1 MTAVDSQ
8 AAAQPDLPGIPARP
22 SPGGVFPAE
31 VTKVL
36 AASLDY
42 STTLDTLA
50 RLAVSHLVD
59 WCLVDVV
66 ETDGL
71 VYRAA
76 VAHVDPWQQ
85 SLVERLRDVNAIDRE
100 AGGIVLDVLLS
111 GQAAVVNDVT
121 ESLLV
126 ANARGAQHLEIL
138 RALDPRSVMVVPL
151 RARGRILG
159 ALTLASSDPARRY
172 DAGALSRAEEFV
184 QLAALAVD
192 NARLYREAQEA
203 SRLKDEFL
211 GIVSHELRT
220 PLTAIFAWVRLLRSR
235 KLDAEKAARALE
247 TIERNARAQSQ
258 VIDDLLDVSRIIF
271 GKVRIDRR
279 PLELAAVIEAAVES
293 VRPMAR
299 SRGVH
304 LHVEPTGAL
313 VLGDPQRLQ
322 QIARNLL
329 DNAVKFTPSGGRV
342 DVSVEVN
349 GGMVNVRIRDSGAGI
364 GAAFLPHVFERF
376 RQADSS
382 TTRPHGGLGLGLA
395 IVHHL
400 VELHAGTVRAES
412 AGEGRGSTFTFS
424 LPPLPE
430 AEMVGSAVSAGAA
443 EVALEGVR
451 VLAVDDN
458 DDAREFIVAILEDCG
473 AEVTAAASVR
483 EAIEAFRNSP
493 PNVLIGD
500 ITMPG
505 EDGYVLIE
513 RVREMPAE
521 AGGNVPAIAL
531 TASASPADRRRTLQ
545 AGYQL
550 HVAKPFEPS
559 ELIGAVARF
568 RRHAQASVV
577 APQALPSEPAPSSL

>member
-1 MTAVDSQ
+1 MAAVESQ
-8 AAAQPDLPGIPARP
+8 AAAQPDLPGIAGRP
-22 SPGGVFPAE
+22 SSAAVFPAE

-50 RLAVSHLVD
+50 RLAVSHLAD

-85 SLVERLRDVNAIDRE
+85 ATVERLTEMNAIDRH
-100 AGGIVLDVLLS
+100 AGGIVLDVLQS
-111 GQAAVVNDVT
+111 GQAVFTNDVT

-126 ANARGAQHLEIL
+126 ANARNPEHLAIL
-138 RALDPRSVMVVPL
+138 RALNPRSVMVVPL

-159 ALTLASSDPARRY
+159 AITLASTDPARRY
-172 DAGALSRAEEFV
+172 DAAALARAEEFA
-184 QLAALAVD
+184 QHAALAVD

-203 SRLKDEFL
+203 NRLKDEFL

-235 KLDAEKAARALE
+235 RLDEDKATRALAI
-247 TIERNARAQSQ
+247 IERNARAQSQ
-258 VIDDLLDVSRIIF
+258 VLDDLLDVSRIIF
-271 GKVRIDRR
+271 GKLRLDRR
-279 PLELAAVIEAAVES
+279 PVELGPVVEAAVEAL
-293 VRPMAR
+293 RPLAR
-299 SRGVH
+299 ERGVQLH
-304 LHVEPTGAL
+304 LARGSAS
-313 VLGDPQRLQ
+313 VLGDAQRLQ

-342 DVSVEVN
+342 DVSIEEAD
-349 GGMVNVRIRDSGAGI
+349 GTATVRVRDSGVGI
-364 GAAFLPHVFERF
+364 GATFLPHVFERF

-400 VELHAGTVRAES
+400 VELHGGTVHAES
-412 AGEGRGSTFTFS
+412 DGEGHGATFTVAFPAPHVAEL
-424 LPPLPE
+424 LPAPIAP
-430 AEMVGSAVSAGAA
+430 GQPDAA
-443 EVALEGVR
+443 LDGVR

-473 AEVTAAASVR
+473 ARVTAAASVR
-483 EAIEAFRNSP
+483 EAVEVFGQTRP
-493 PNVLIGD
+493 HVLIGD

-513 RVREMPAE
+513 RIRQMPAD

-545 AGYQL
+545 AGYHL

-559 ELIGAVARF
+559 ELTAAVARF
-568 RRHAQASVV
+568 LGRERTSVETRSHD
-577 APQALPSEPAPSSL
+577 LSEPASASP

>member
-1 MTAVDSQ
+1 MAAVESQ
-8 AAAQPDLPGIPARP
+8 AAAQSDLPGIPARP
-22 SPGGVFPAE
+22 STSASFPAE

-50 RLAVSHLVD
+50 RLAVSHLAD

-66 ETDGL
+66 ETDGF
-71 VYRAA
+71 VSRAA

-85 SLVERLRDVNAIDRE
+85 SLVECLREVNAVDRQ
-100 AGGIVLDVLLS
+100 AGGIVLHVLSS
-111 GQAAVVNDVT
+111 GQATLLNDVT

-126 ANARGAQHLEIL
+126 ANARGSQHLGTL
-138 RALDPRSVMVVPL
+138 RALNPRSLMVVPL

-159 ALTLASSDPARRY
+159 ALTLVSSDPARRY
-172 DAGALSRAEEFV
+172 DSAALACAEEFV
-184 QLAALAVD
+184 QHAALAVD

-203 SRLKDEFL
+203 NRLKDEFL

-220 PLTAIFAWVRLLRSR
+220 PLTAIFAWIRLLRSR
-235 KLDAEKAARALE
+235 KLDEEKVARALA

-271 GKVRIDRR
+271 GKLRIDRR
-279 PLELAAVIEAAVES
+279 PVELGPVIDAAVDS

-299 SRGVH
+299 ARGVH
-304 LHVEPTGAL
+304 LQVIPGNAS
-313 VLGDPQRLQ
+313 VLGDAQRLQ
-322 QIARNLL
+322 QVARNLL
-329 DNAVKFTPSGGRV
+329 DNAVKFTPSGGH
-342 DVSVEVN
+342 VEV
-349 GGMVNVRIRDSGAGI
+349 GVEAGDGMVHVRVRDSGTGI
-364 GAAFLPHVFERF
+364 GAAFLPHVFDRF

-400 VELHAGTVRAES
+400 VELHAGMVRAES
-412 AGEGRGSTFTFS
+412 EGEGHGSTFTIS
-424 LPPLPE
+424 LPSMCD
-430 AEMVGSAVSAGAA
+430 ADMAGAAAKTGDA

-483 EAIEAFRNSP
+483 EAIDAFRKSP
-493 PNVLIGD
+493 PHVLIGD

-513 RVREMPAE
+513 RVREMLPE
-521 AGGNVPAIAL
+521 AGGKVPAIAL

-545 AGYQL
+545 AGYQV
-550 HVAKPFEPS
+550 HVVKPFEPS

-568 RRHAQASVV
+568 LRASTSVE
-577 APQALPSEPAPSSL
+577 APLDYRSQPAPSIR

>member
-50 RLAVSHLVD
+50 RLAVSHLAD

>member
-1 MTAVDSQ
+1 MAAVESQ
-8 AAAQPDLPGIPARP
+8 AAAQPDLPGLSAPPVSAAL
-22 SPGGVFPAE
+22 FPAE

-50 RLAVSHLVD
+50 RLAVSHLAD

-71 VYRAA
+71 VYRVA
-76 VAHVDPWQQ
+76 VAHVDPRQQ
-85 SLVERLRDVNAIDRE
+85 ATVERLTQMNAIDRR
-100 AGGIVLDVLLS
+100 AGGVVLDVLQS
-111 GQAAVVNDVT
+111 GQAALVNDVA

-126 ANARGAQHLEIL
+126 ANARNPEHLDIL

-159 ALTLASSDPARRY
+159 ALTLVSSDPARRY
-172 DAGALSRAEEFV
+172 DAAALARAEEFV
-184 QLAALAVD
+184 QHAALAVD

-203 SRLKDEFL
+203 NRLKDEFL

-235 KLDAEKAARALE
+235 RLDEDKVTRALAI
-247 TIERNARAQSQ
+247 IERNARAQSQ

-271 GKVRIDRR
+271 GKLRLDRHAVELR
-279 PLELAAVIEAAVES
+279 PVVEAAVES
-293 VRPMAR
+293 VRPLAR
-299 SRGVH
+299 ARGVQLH
-304 LHVEPTGAL
+304 LAPGSAP
-313 VLGDPQRLQ
+313 VLGDVQRLQ
-322 QIARNLL
+322 QIVRNLL

-342 DVSVEVN
+342 DVGIEQADDAVT
-349 GGMVNVRIRDSGAGI
+349 VRVRDTGAGI
-364 GAAFLPHVFERF
+364 GAAFLPYVFDRF

-395 IVHHL
+395 IVRHL
-400 VELHAGTVRAES
+400 VELHGGTVKAASE
-412 AGEGRGSTFTFS
+412 GEGRGSTFT
-424 LPPLPE
+424 
-430 AEMVGSAVSAGAA
+430 
-443 EVALEGVR
+443 VALPSPHEHELLPAPLAPGEPDVTLDGVR

-458 DDAREFIVAILEDCG
+458 ADARDFIVAILEDCG
-473 AEVTAAASVR
+473 AQVTAAASVR
-483 EAIEAFRNSP
+483 EAVDVFARTRP
-493 PNVLIGD
+493 HVLIGD

-505 EDGYVLIE
+505 DDGYVLIE
-513 RVREMPAE
+513 RVRRMPAD

-550 HVAKPFEPS
+550 HVTKPFEPS
-559 ELIGAVARF
+559 ELIDAVARF
-568 RRHAQASVV
+568 LQPTARVEEPRAGGHD
-577 APQALPSEPAPSSL
+577 PAPASPS

>member
-1 MTAVDSQ
+1 MAAVESQ

-22 SPGGVFPAE
+22 PTAAAFPAE

-50 RLAVSHLVD
+50 RLAVSHLAD

-66 ETDGL
+66 EVNGL

-76 VAHVDPWQQ
+76 VAHIDPWQQ
-85 SLVERLRDVNAIDRE
+85 AMVERLKEVNAIDRQ
-100 AGGIVLDVLLS
+100 AGGIVLDVLSS
-111 GQAAVVNDVT
+111 GQAALVNDVA
-121 ESLLV
+121 ESLLA
-126 ANARGAQHLEIL
+126 ANARGPEHLETL
-138 RALDPRSVMVVPL
+138 RALNPCSVMVVPL

-159 ALTLASSDPARRY
+159 ALTLASSNPARRY
-172 DAGALSRAEEFV
+172 DAAALARAEEFV
-184 QLAALAVD
+184 QHAALAVD

-203 SRLKDEFL
+203 NRLKDEFL

-235 KLDAEKAARALE
+235 KLDDDKTARALA

-279 PLELAAVIEAAVES
+279 PVELRPVIEAAAES
-293 VRPMAR
+293 VRPTAR
-299 SRGVH
+299 ARGVH
-304 LHVEPTGAL
+304 LHIAPGSAS
-313 VLGDPQRLQ
+313 VLGDAQRLQ

-342 DVSVEVN
+342 DVSIEDSD
-349 GGMVNVRIRDSGAGI
+349 GMVTVRVRDSGAGI
-364 GAAFLPHVFERF
+364 GGAFLPHVFERF

-400 VELHAGTVRAES
+400 VELHSGTVRAES
-412 AGEGRGSTFTFS
+412 AGEGRGSTFTIS
-424 LPPLPE
+424 LPSLHDPD
-430 AEMVGSAVSAGAA
+430 MVRSTATASDP

-473 AEVTAAASVR
+473 AQVAGHGGGVGPGGRRGLREIAAA
-483 EAIEAFRNSP
+483 
-493 PNVLIGD
+493 G
-500 ITMPG
+500 
-505 EDGYVLIE
+505 
-513 RVREMPAE
+513 
-521 AGGNVPAIAL
+521 
-531 TASASPADRRRTLQ
+531 ADRRHHH
-545 AGYQL
+545 AGRGRL
-550 HVAKPFEPS
+550 RADRAGPPE
-559 ELIGAVARF
+559 
-568 RRHAQASVV
+568 
-577 APQALPSEPAPSSL
+577 AP